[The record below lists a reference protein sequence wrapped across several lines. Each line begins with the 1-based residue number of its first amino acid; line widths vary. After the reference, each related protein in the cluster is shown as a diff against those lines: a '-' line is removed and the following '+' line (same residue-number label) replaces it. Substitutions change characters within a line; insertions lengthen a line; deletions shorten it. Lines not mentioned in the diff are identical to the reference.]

1 VVAATGRG
9 LLADDAVD
17 GKIAIIDSLTV
28 ERDNLKRQKSTLETS
43 MAASVRVA
51 PNYWWF
57 AAR

>member
-1 VVAATGRG
+1 MAAAGRG

-43 MAASVRVA
+43 IAASVRVA
-51 PNYWWF
+51 PNYWCF
-57 AAR
+57 PAR

>member
-1 VVAATGRG
+1 MVAATGRG

-51 PNYWWF
+51 PNC
-57 AAR
+57 